1 MKGKGRKNL
10 AGILALWLAAGAA
23 CTGGDPS
30 GRGPSGDLA
39 SGNHPSS
46 SASSGH
52 DSSGHDSSSD
62 ASSEGAQKFKDGLG
76 REVTIRIPVRK
87 VISLAPSNTEIL
99 WDVGAG
105 KQLVACDD
113 DSDYPPEAAGLPRIG
128 STGGK
133 LSLERILALEP
144 DVLLAAEITS
154 REQVGS
160 LEGLG
165 LSVYLVP
172 NPTAFKGLFENIS
185 FVGKITGWDREAADL
200 ISRLEGRL
208 AALEKKLRG
217 VEKKPRVFYELDA
230 TDSARPWTVGPGTF
244 LDTLLAMAG
253 GQNMG
258 AAYAQSF
265 PRVSVEILLKE
276 EPDVIVLGDAASGVT
291 LDSVRRRPGWAELSA
306 VKAGRVHLFDGSLGS
321 RPGPRLVDG
330 LEVLAR
336 ILHPE
341 AFER

>member
-1 MKGKGRKNL
+1 MKRKGRKNL
-10 AGILALWLAAGAA
+10 AGVLGLWLAAGAA

-30 GRGPSGDLA
+30 GRGPSGDR
-39 SGNHPSS
+39 PSS
-46 SASSGH
+46 AAPAG
-52 DSSGHDSSSD
+52 
-62 ASSEGAQKFKDGLG
+62 ETLKLEDGLG
-76 REVTIRIPVRK
+76 RKVTIRCPARK
-87 VISLAPSNTEIL
+87 IISLAPSNTEIL
-99 WDVGAG
+99 WAVGAG
-105 KQLVACDD
+105 RWIVACDD
-113 DSDYPPEAAGLPRIG
+113 DSDYPPEAASIPRIG

-133 LSLERILALEP
+133 LSLEKILVLEP

-165 LSVYLVP
+165 LSVFLVP
-172 NPTAFKGLFENIS
+172 NPTDFKGLFENIS
-185 FVGKITGWDREAADL
+185 LLGKVTGCQREALEL
-200 ISRLEGRL
+200 IAGLEGRL

-217 VEKKPRVFYELDA
+217 VERKPLVFYELDA

-244 LDTLLAMAG
+244 LDTLLSMAG

-265 PRVSVEILLKE
+265 PRVSIEILLEKD
-276 EPDVIVLGDAASGVT
+276 PDAIVLGDAASGVT

-330 LEVLAR
+330 LEALAR
-336 ILHPE
+336 MLHPE